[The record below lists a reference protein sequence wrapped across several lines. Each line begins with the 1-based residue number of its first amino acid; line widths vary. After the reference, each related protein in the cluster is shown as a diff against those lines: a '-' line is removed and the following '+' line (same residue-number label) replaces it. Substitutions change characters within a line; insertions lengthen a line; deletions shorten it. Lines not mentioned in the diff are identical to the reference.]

1 MKLKLALALA
11 AVAPAAFAQTYTAE
25 GLAYTPKGIA
35 TLSTGTINSGTALTS
50 TPVAPF
56 ENVSVNCVGTA
67 ATVSVSVQQQ
77 LRDGTVARASTFNCT
92 STNSVL
98 VSTTAANLDYEAL
111 LISPTAGL
119 TGTNSLNIR
128 VLRLPTVPK
137 QF

>member
-1 MKLKLALALA
+1 MNKLVIALALL
-11 AVAPAAFAQTYTAE
+11 APAAFAQSYTSE
-25 GLAYTPKGIA
+25 GLAYTPRGIA
-35 TLSTGTINSGTALTS
+35 TLATGTINSATALTP

-56 ENVSVNCVGTA
+56 ENVSINCVGTA
-67 ATVSVSVQQQ
+67 ATVSVSVQQL
-77 LRDGTVARASTFNCT
+77 LRDGTVARASTFNCS

-98 VSTTAANLDYEAL
+98 VSTTAANLDYEAVV
-111 LISPTAGL
+111 ISPTAGL